1 MERLKSQVRLL
12 MPIPYAF
19 AVARGFSRL
28 AIGAGLQDELWPG
41 DLCTPPLRALF
52 GTGKRRGAADA
63 VGKPQV

>member
-1 MERLKSQVRLL
+1 MERLKSQVWLL
-12 MPIPYAF
+12 TPIPYAF

-41 DLCTPPLRALF
+41 DLPLRALF